1 MNVRVDIERNL
12 LLLVLERC
20 EEACNIARYEV
31 LSIDP
36 FLIAEIGLAR
46 EWGRIGSRG
55 RRLVELHGTL
65 QLAGEGTGQVA
76 RQKEATQ
83 ILPQALEPPLGKSL
97 SPIGASRYA
106 QASEDHVLESRL
118 GDP

>member
-12 LLLVLERC
+12 LLLVLERF

-36 FLIAEIGLAR
+36 SLIAEIGLAR

-65 QLAGEGTGQVA
+65 QLAGEALDKWLA
-76 RQKEATQ
+76 RKKRRKYC
-83 ILPQALEPPLGKSL
+83 LKP
-97 SPIGASRYA
+97 
-106 QASEDHVLESRL
+106 
-118 GDP
+118 